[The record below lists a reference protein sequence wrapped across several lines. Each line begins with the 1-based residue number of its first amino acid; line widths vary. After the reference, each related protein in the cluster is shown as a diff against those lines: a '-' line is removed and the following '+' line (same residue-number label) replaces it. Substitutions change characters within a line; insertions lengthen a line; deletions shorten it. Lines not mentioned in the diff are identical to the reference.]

1 VEGLSLGVF
10 NFTQQYAPLAVAA
23 LFQPARRRVQE
34 VVGQTMQPSGGV
46 AVAAPVGRRPD
57 PGAAPGT
64 ELSGPGLRAGR
75 PAGSLRGRGGRR
87 HDG

>member
-34 VVGQTMQPSGGV
+34 VVDQTMQPSAASLWLRPS
-46 AVAAPVGRRPD
+46 AVGPD
-57 PGAAPGT
+57 LGAATGA

-87 HDG
+87 HVG